1 MEPIQLTD
9 APIHFILT
17 GGTVDSRYA
26 PDKCTV
32 VPRQHSGIPEYLT
45 EVVGLGKE
53 EIRFTEVCMKDSR
66 DLTDKEVDKIKTT
79 IENSSSDHFIIS
91 HGTYTLSKTAMYLT
105 THLKRKDVTVILTGS
120 MIPLNNFYPTDAG
133 FNLGFALAQ
142 CINSS
147 PGVFVCIFGKK
158 MLPDQV
164 PNLHT

>member
-26 PDKCTV
+26 PDKCAV

-66 DLTDKEVDKIKTT
+66 GLTDKEVDKIKTT
-79 IENSSSDHFIIS
+79 IENIS
-91 HGTYTLSKTAMYLT
+91 LDLT
-105 THLKRKDVTVILTGS
+105 FRT
-120 MIPLNNFYPTDAG
+120 
-133 FNLGFALAQ
+133 
-142 CINSS
+142 
-147 PGVFVCIFGKK
+147 
-158 MLPDQV
+158 
-164 PNLHT
+164 